1 MKNLH
6 GTNET
11 NLTGIW
17 VKVDSQKQ
25 SGLNMLDLLDSNR
38 AVLEEI

>member
-6 GTNET
+6 GTNGAS
-11 NLTGIW
+11 LTGIW

-25 SGLNMLDLLDSNR
+25 NGLNMLGLLNSNR
-38 AVLEEI
+38 AVLTEI